1 MPYITYAYISG
12 GIGGKK
18 KGNEAY
24 KKNSSNEEETFDLNT
39 LANLS
44 DVENNSNP
52 LVNFELGEEESKF
65 KKTDERYKSTGVR
78 YLVFS
83 QKLKLYRD
91 LSRHIFKNPPVLVGN
106 QITFS
111 SSRKYNIF
119 SYNTANDE
127 TTSKSSYDLTLLK
140 VLLNTPIHFSKD
152 LYFSIISYFDLRYQD
167 RLTIFNN
174 TKIRAIREILTE
186 LFKSEQEYVKL
197 YFPFVMDFRGRVYID
212 NPISIT
218 DIKLLRYLISP
229 QDVKQF
235 KSLTRNIYYT
245 KFQQL
250 IPILQTLETNIK
262 SFKETK
268 KILILLGLL
277 SLGKVLKSK
286 LIEEDSSVSIETF
299 IKKGIFIFNIKHDQE
314 CIDSLKLTDIDDI
327 AEVITLRLKIRNFI
341 EKDENFCVLLDST
354 ASGIFHLNL

>member
-197 YFPFVMDFRGRVYID
+197 YFPFCNGF
-212 NPISIT
+212 
-218 DIKLLRYLISP
+218 
-229 QDVKQF
+229 
-235 KSLTRNIYYT
+235 
-245 KFQQL
+245 
-250 IPILQTLETNIK
+250 
-262 SFKETK
+262 
-268 KILILLGLL
+268 
-277 SLGKVLKSK
+277 
-286 LIEEDSSVSIETF
+286 
-299 IKKGIFIFNIKHDQE
+299 
-314 CIDSLKLTDIDDI
+314 
-327 AEVITLRLKIRNFI
+327 
-341 EKDENFCVLLDST
+341 
-354 ASGIFHLNL
+354 